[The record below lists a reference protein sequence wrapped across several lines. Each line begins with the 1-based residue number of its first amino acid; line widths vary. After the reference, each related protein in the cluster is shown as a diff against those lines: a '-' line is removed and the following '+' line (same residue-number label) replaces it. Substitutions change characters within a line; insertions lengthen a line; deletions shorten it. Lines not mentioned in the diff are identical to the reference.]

1 MRQTFVALA
10 LGLIVACSGPGA
22 AGVASSPAVT
32 AQEIG
37 LLSQTPSSCTLTD
50 TAQPSPGKTST
61 IKLVDSRKSGFN
73 VHLWLFDHGYQYP
86 DWAAGFLVSH
96 ATLTA
101 HAHIVA
107 DTTVKPGSSST
118 LSYKFA
124 TGAYGILCVPLQN
137 GSEYGVGY
145 TAGPIITSDLPQPH
159 GYHGMADAVGS
170 GVVIYGGETAGP
182 RLGGVFLP
190 ELWKYDHTATPTWV
204 KKATSE
210 PSAKGDNLVCL
221 DDCSRVLWLAADGAD
236 GHAWELDV
244 KAGQWR
250 KTSAP
255 AHVLFAMR
263 AVYDSESKR
272 VIAFG
277 GAHSV
282 SHPVDETWAYDP
294 ATDTWTQMH
303 PKSSP
308 PARYWHAMAYDASA
322 DRVVVFGGLGDLDLV
337 AFNDTW
343 TYDFNRDTWTQVR
356 TKSAPPGRHYH
367 AMAYDAGGKRT
378 VLFGGADLGEAPMGD
393 TWLLDLNAGQWM
405 AVQTSGP
412 SARAWHAM
420 AYDADQR
427 VVVLIGGGE
436 TRGKFLNDVWLFSSS
451 AATWSTG

>member
-1 MRQTFVALA
+1 MRPTAVALA
-10 LGLIVACSGPGA
+10 LGLLVACTGSGG
-22 AGVASSPAVT
+22 AGVASSPAVA

-37 LLSQTPSSCTLTD
+37 LISNMPSSCTLTG

-61 IKLVDSRKSGFN
+61 IKLVDLTKSGFN
-73 VHLWLFDHGYQYP
+73 AHLWLFDHGYQYP

-145 TAGPIITSDLPQPH
+145 TAGPVITADLPLPH
-159 GYHGMADAVGS
+159 GYHGMADAAGG

-221 DDCSRVLWLAADGAD
+221 DDCSRVLWLDGANVQ
-236 GHAWELDV
+236 AWELDV
-244 KAGQWR
+244 KADQWR
-250 KTSAP
+250 KKSAP
-255 AHVLFAMR
+255 AHVLLGTR

-272 VIAFG
+272 VIVFG
-277 GAHSV
+277 GAHSDLN
-282 SHPVDETWAYDP
+282 PVDETWAYDP
-294 ATDTWTQMH
+294 VTDTWTQMH
-303 PKSSP
+303 PRITP
-308 PARYWHAMAYDASA
+308 PARFWHAMAYDSPA
-322 DRVVVFGGLGDLDLV
+322 DRVVVFGGEGDLGQSD
-337 AFNDTW
+337 FYDTW
-343 TYDFNRDTWTQVR
+343 TYDFNRDTWTQVQ
-356 TKSAPPGRHYH
+356 TNSAPPGRHYH
-367 AMAYDAGGKRT
+367 AMAYDAGAQRT
-378 VLFGGADLGEAPMGD
+378 VLFGGADVGEAPMGD
-393 TWLLDLNAGQWM
+393 TWLLDLQGGRWIP
-405 AVQTSGP
+405 VQTSGP

-427 VVVLIGGGE
+427 VVVLFGGGE
-436 TRGKFLNDVWLFSSS
+436 TRGKFLNDVWLFNSSS
-451 AATWSTG
+451 ATWSTG